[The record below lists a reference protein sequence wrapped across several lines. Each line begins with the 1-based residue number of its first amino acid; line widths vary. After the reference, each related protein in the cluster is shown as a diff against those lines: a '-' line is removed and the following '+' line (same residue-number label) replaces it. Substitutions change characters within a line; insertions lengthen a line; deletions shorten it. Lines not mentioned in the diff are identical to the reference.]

1 MNKRII
7 ALLLSFLMIFTMM
20 PTNAHA
26 AVFSDMPNDWST
38 AALENAVSNGLLT
51 GYGGKLEPNSN
62 LTRAEMATIVN
73 RAFGAYEQAALD
85 SYTDVS
91 TDSWFYDEMAKAVF
105 MKTFTGSEN
114 KLSPNNNITREEA
127 FVVLSRAFKLSGDNN
142 NVLNKFSDYDLISK
156 WAIEGISSL
165 VNKGYI
171 AGSDGKLNPKGY
183 ITKAEF
189 AQVMD
194 NLLKNFIKI
203 PGTFTGDLTGN
214 VMINAAG
221 VTLKNLT
228 VNGDLIIG
236 DGVGDGDI
244 TLNGITVTGR
254 ILIRGGGENS
264 IKITGK
270 SAVKNIIVA
279 RVNGQVR
286 VFAEDGTEVG
296 EIVVDGYDNVIIEG
310 KVESVKVLASDVTL
324 IASNANIS
332 SASMEGENVKLTAT
346 NTSILRAVIINSKN
360 AQLEVSAD
368 CSVEK
373 VTANG
378 KGAAVNGEGK
388 IANVQANADNVVV
401 NTQNTRVVVAENA
414 EGVKVDGKEVKGGT
428 TITTSS
434 TQQKTSRRGGK
445 SSNTTTPSA
454 IEAYGNE
461 FEIGTYR
468 EFETGVE
475 FNNVT
480 LSEDIGDGAVIL
492 KAENGKYPSQGEYI
506 SQIIEVP
513 YFKYMI
519 ASWNSDAPEGTYV
532 EIQARVL
539 VNHFDE
545 NGEEIQTWT
554 DWLSWGEWGPFIERF
569 SYSSEDTLAKISVDE
584 LTIKGSNG
592 ETASKVQ
599 LKAILYTEDP
609 SVTPT
614 VRYLHG
620 TLKNTLPG
628 QSIEKEFKD
637 EINITDLNKVIP
649 TPNISQMKRD
659 PRIASSICS
668 PTTITMMMN
677 RMGEDL
683 LPEEVAQNNYDFN
696 YGFGNWAFTMASA
709 GSYGYKSYVD
719 YTTVDGL
726 KREIAK
732 GYPVGVSVKYTND
745 PGNKKYPYLEGAPG
759 TTGGHLFLVT
769 GFKTIDGAEYVIA
782 NDPFAGTN
790 ETVERVYKLE
800 QFDKAWSN
808 RTAYIVHDKEEN
820 AGFAHTKRVEAKLIK
835 TERPYEYEVYYNGTN
850 INVQNFGGNIIYTAD
865 NGETYSYF
873 AKQNKNSLKFDDDVI
888 TNPDLKVYIITDVGY
903 VYVATAEE
911 LIEGLAEAVEEEY
924 IESIETEEV
933 NEEPEKLEE
942 PDEPG
947 ETEESGSDM
956 LIKQATEN

>member
-20 PTNAHA
+20 PPNAHA

-38 AALENAVSNGLLT
+38 AALENAVSNGLLK

-62 LTRAEMATIVN
+62 LTRAEMAIIVN

-105 MKTFTGSEN
+105 MKTLTGSEN
-114 KLSPNNNITREEA
+114 KLSPNSNITREEA
-127 FVVLSRAFKLSGDNN
+127 FAVLSRAFKLSRDNN

-165 VNKGYI
+165 VNEGYI

-228 VNGDLIIG
+228 INGDLIIG

-244 TLNGITVTGR
+244 TLNGVTVTGR

-264 IKITGK
+264 IKIIGK

-286 VFAEDGTEVG
+286 

-346 NTSILRAVIINSKN
+346 NTSILGAVIINSKN

-378 KGAAVNGEGK
+378 KGAAINGEGK
-388 IANVQANADNVVV
+388 VANVQVNADNVVV

-414 EGVKVDGKEVKGGT
+414 KGVKIDGKEVKGGT

-434 TQQKTSRRGGK
+434 TQQKTSSRGGK

-461 FEIGTYR
+461 FEIGTYI

-480 LSEDIGDGAVIL
+480 LSENIGDGAVIL
-492 KAENGKYPSQGEYI
+492 KAENGQYPAKGEYI
-506 SQIIEVP
+506 SQIIDVP
-513 YFKYMI
+513 YFEYMI

-592 ETASKVQ
+592 K
-599 LKAILYTEDP
+599 
-609 SVTPT
+609 
-614 VRYLHG
+614 
-620 TLKNTLPG
+620 
-628 QSIEKEFKD
+628 
-637 EINITDLNKVIP
+637 
-649 TPNISQMKRD
+649 ISSR
-659 PRIASSICS
+659 
-668 PTTITMMMN
+668 
-677 RMGEDL
+677 
-683 LPEEVAQNNYDFN
+683 
-696 YGFGNWAFTMASA
+696 
-709 GSYGYKSYVD
+709 
-719 YTTVDGL
+719 
-726 KREIAK
+726 
-732 GYPVGVSVKYTND
+732 
-745 PGNKKYPYLEGAPG
+745 
-759 TTGGHLFLVT
+759 
-769 GFKTIDGAEYVIA
+769 
-782 NDPFAGTN
+782 
-790 ETVERVYKLE
+790 
-800 QFDKAWSN
+800 
-808 RTAYIVHDKEEN
+808 
-820 AGFAHTKRVEAKLIK
+820 
-835 TERPYEYEVYYNGTN
+835 
-850 INVQNFGGNIIYTAD
+850 
-865 NGETYSYF
+865 
-873 AKQNKNSLKFDDDVI
+873 NS
-888 TNPDLKVYIITDVGY
+888 
-903 VYVATAEE
+903 
-911 LIEGLAEAVEEEY
+911 
-924 IESIETEEV
+924 
-933 NEEPEKLEE
+933 
-942 PDEPG
+942 
-947 ETEESGSDM
+947 
-956 LIKQATEN
+956 